1 MKIVVIGG
9 TGLIGSQL
17 VNQLKNTEHEVI
29 AAAPNTGVDTLT
41 GEGLDAV
48 LQNAQVVVDVSNS
61 PSFEDN
67 AVMNFFKTSNENLL
81 KAEKKAGVKH
91 HLALS
96 VVGTKKLQESGYFR
110 AKQVQ
115 EDMIEASGIPYT
127 IVHAT
132 QFFEFAAGVL
142 HMSLI
147 NDQVVLPDANIQP
160 IASKDV
166 AGFLAKMAVETPK
179 NAILEIGGPKKYN
192 MADWIKQYTT
202 ATQKNYKIVS
212 DVKALYTGA
221 SIETD
226 TLAPDNAVYLGS
238 TEYSNWIA
246 QPENQ
251 R

>member
-17 VNQLKNTEHEVI
+17 VNQLKNSNHEVI

-41 GEGLDAV
+41 GEGLDAA
-48 LQNAQVVVDVSNS
+48 LQNAQVVVDASNS

-96 VVGTKKLQESGYFR
+96 VVGTQKLQESGYFR

-115 EDMIEASGIPYT
+115 EDMIQASGIPYT
-127 IVHAT
+127 IVHTT

-179 NAILEIGGPKKYN
+179 NTILEIGGPKKYN
-192 MADWIKQYTT
+192 MADWIKKYTT
-202 ATQKNYKIVS
+202 ATQKEYKIVS
-212 DVKALYTGA
+212 DVKALYSGA
-221 SIETD
+221 SIEKD